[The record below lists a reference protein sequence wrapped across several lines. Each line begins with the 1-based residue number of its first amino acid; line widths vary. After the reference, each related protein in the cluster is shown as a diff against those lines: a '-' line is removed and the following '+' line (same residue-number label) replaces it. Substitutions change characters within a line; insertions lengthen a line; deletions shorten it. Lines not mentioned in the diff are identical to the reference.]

1 VSRPL
6 GLDRWPFAK
15 GLHDLGNGCYAYLQ
29 PDGSWGWSNA
39 GLVVDGDESL
49 LVDTL
54 FDLHLT
60 NEMLAALRA
69 AEPAATARIDTLVN
83 THSNGDHCNGNE
95 LVAGAEI
102 IASAAAAEE
111 MKHESPATMLQF
123 KEAAP
128 QLGET
133 GEFFLHCFG
142 AFDFEGIERTLPT
155 VTFEGQLKRRVG
167 DKRVEL
173 IEVGPAHTRGDVLVH
188 VPDDRTIFTGDIL
201 FVEGHPIIWAG
212 PVGNWI
218 DACRRIEATDVETV
232 VPGHGPITDKRGV
245 AAVREYLEYV
255 AAETRKRYDAG
266 MHAFEAA
273 RDIALADYSSWLD
286 AERIVVNVTTLYREF
301 SGDPEPAEIAELF
314 AEMAKL
320 AKERPFS
327 AHRA

>member
-1 VSRPL
+1 MSQPL
-6 GLDRWPFAK
+6 GLEKWPFTK

-60 NEMLAALRA
+60 NEMLAALRD
-69 AEPAATARIDTLVN
+69 AEPAATAHIDTLVN

-111 MKHESPATMLQF
+111 MEHESPATMMQF
-123 KEAAP
+123 KQAAP
-128 QLGET
+128 QLGEL

-142 AFDFEGIERTLPT
+142 AFDFEGIEKTLPT
-155 VTFEGQLKRRVG
+155 TTFEGRLERRVG
-167 DKRVEL
+167 DKHVEL

-188 VPDDRTIFTGDIL
+188 VPGDRTIFTGDIL
-201 FVEGHPIIWAG
+201 FIEGHPIIWAG

-245 AAVREYLEYV
+245 AAMREYLEYV
-255 AAETRKRYDAG
+255 AAEARARYDAG
-266 MHAFEAA
+266 MDAFDAA

-301 SGDPEPAEIAELF
+301 SGDREPAEIAELF

-320 AKERPFS
+320 AKERT
-327 AHRA
+327 